1 MQTKQEIVTST
12 HIRPFVKCL
21 QKEACQ
27 ILAFAPK
34 QCQKNEKKKKR
45 GNHTWETRNKQ
56 DYKCERSFQN
66 VS

>member
-34 QCQKNEKKKKR
+34 QCQKNEKKR
-45 GNHTWETRNKQ
+45 RREETIHGKLEINKII
-56 DYKCERSFQN
+56 N
-66 VS
+66 VKGASRM